1 VKQQTSRLQYLDWM
15 RGLAAL
21 IMLQGHAFD
30 SWLRPEQR
38 SGEVFWLSQFLG
50 GLPAPIFLF
59 LVGVSLALVLDRLR
73 AKGAGS
79 LRMVLRVVKR
89 GSSILLL
96 AYAFRIEQFLIWYP
110 ASRWSDI
117 FRVDTLNCIGASF
130 LVIGLLSVALR
141 TRTRNLIVLGLLSA
155 VVVVSTPWI
164 YAVRGAVPDFLL
176 DYMNGNGRTYYFSLI
191 PWVAFTLLG
200 ITFGYALLE
209 AREQRKE
216 PQFFSWIA
224 GLGIMAYAIGL
235 TMPFFKIFEYGF
247 YDYSLTSS
255 AFFLVRTGWLS
266 LILYGAYQ
274 WSQRSTA
281 GRWSPLQT
289 FGQASL
295 LVYWVHMELVYGKPL
310 HHFERSL
317 DISTVMQ
324 QLLWLVPAML
334 LIAAIRRYG
343 VVEMIGTVR
352 EYLPIRRKPCEDSGR
367 AITECATHRTR
378 LLDGICHQ
386 CSALRLESVG
396 QGLD

>member
-1 VKQQTSRLQYLDWM
+1 VKQQTGRLQYLDWM

-38 SGEVFWLSQFLG
+38 SGELFWLSQFLG

-73 AKGAGS
+73 TKGATTVN
-79 LRMVLRVVKR
+79 MIWRVVKR

-96 AYAFRIEQFLIWYP
+96 AYAFRIEQFLMWYP
-110 ASRWSDI
+110 ASRWVDI

-141 TRTRNLIVLGLLSA
+141 TRKRNLIVLGLLSVA
-155 VVVVSTPWI
+155 VVVCTPWI
-164 YAVRGAVPDFLL
+164 YAVRGAVPNFFME
-176 DYMNGNGRTYYFSLI
+176 YVNGNGHTYYFSLI

-200 ITFGYALLE
+200 MTFGYALLE

-216 PQFFSWIA
+216 PRFFSWVA
-224 GLGIMAYAIGL
+224 GLGILAYAIGL
-235 TMPFFKIFEYGF
+235 AMPLFKIFEYGF
-247 YDYSLTSS
+247 YDYSLTSP
-255 AFFLVRTGWLS
+255 AFFLVRAGWLV
-266 LILYGAYQ
+266 LILYGAYR

-281 GRWSPLQT
+281 DRWSPLQT

-295 LVYWVHMELVYGKPL
+295 LVYWVHMELVYGRPF

-317 DISTVMQ
+317 DISAVMQ
-324 QLLWLVPAML
+324 HLLWLVPSML
-334 LIAAIRRYG
+334 LVAAIRRYG
-343 VVEMIGTVR
+343 PVTMIETLR
-352 EYLPIRRKPCEDSGR
+352 ESLPLRRKPCEDSGR

-378 LLDGICHQ
+378 LLDGVCHQ
-386 CSALRLESVG
+386 CPPFRLGPIG

>member
-1 VKQQTSRLQYLDWM
+1 VKQQTGRLQYLDWM

-79 LRMVLRVVKR
+79 LSMVLRVGIR

-110 ASRWSDI
+110 ASRWPDI

-130 LVIGLLSVALR
+130 LVIGLLSVALK
-141 TRTRNLIVLGLLSA
+141 TRKRNLIVLGLLS
-155 VVVVSTPWI
+155 VVVVVCTPWI
-164 YAVRGAVPDFLL
+164 YAVRGLIPDFLL

-191 PWVAFTLLG
+191 PWVGFTLLG

-247 YDYSLTSS
+247 YDYSLTSP
-255 AFFLVRTGWLS
+255 AFFLVRASWLS
-266 LILYGAYQ
+266 LILYGAYR

-281 GRWSPLQT
+281 DRWSPLQT

-295 LVYWVHMELVYGKPL
+295 LVYWVHMELVYGRPL
-310 HHFERSL
+310 HHLERSL

-334 LIAAIRRYG
+334 LVAAIRRYG
-343 VVEMIGTVR
+343 PVEMIVTGR

-367 AITECATHRTR
+367 AITW
-378 LLDGICHQ
+378 
-386 CSALRLESVG
+386 
-396 QGLD
+396 